1 MDVDY
6 LKSSIK
12 QNEILQKKDKKQNYL
27 SDRLL
32 QVVEQFMKTK
42 KRICYGGTAINSVLP
57 KEKQFYDYDIDIPDY
72 DFFSPSALEDA
83 KELCNLFK
91 KENIFHV
98 EGKNAVSFG
107 TYKVFVNFVPIADIT
122 QISEVFYDYLLD
134 HAVTVQD
141 ILYTPPSYLRMSLHQ
156 ELARPKGDVSRWEKI
171 YQRMQLLNTYF
182 PILVKPLSERQ
193 HMYLKIKTKEFTS
206 TYDSLFQY
214 FQKKKMIFCNFHL
227 ISCVYKRYFK
237 RNKCDKELN
246 DFFLIYSDDLTETYK
261 NIHKMKLPQIKI
273 QKFTSEYKF
282 IDDYCVLYFKEKPI
296 GVIFQTNSCLSYI
309 EVSFRKT
316 KIHVGN
322 IDTLLNL
329 YFSLILMDL
338 KEIKQPVALSI
349 IGELNHL
356 VDTYHSYLDSK
367 TKLPRYLERF
377 QLPCLGTQDD
387 LPRILRTRQRKFNEL
402 KHNKTSIE
410 YKKWFFKYTPTLK
423 TEETTPK
430 NKTTKK
436 KERKYKERKTK
447 VEKSKNKTKK
457 VKR

>member
-32 QVVEQFMKTK
+32 HVVEQFMKTK
-42 KRICYGGTAINSVLP
+42 TRICYGGTAINSVLP

-72 DFFSPSALEDA
+72 DFFSPNALEDA

-122 QISEVFYDYLLD
+122 QISEVFYEYLLK
-134 HAVTVQD
+134 HAVSVED

-193 HMYLKIKTKEFTS
+193 HMYIKIKTKEFTS
-206 TYDSLFQY
+206 SYDSLFQY
-214 FQKKKMIFCNFHL
+214 FQKKKMVFCNFHL

-237 RNKCDKELN
+237 RNKCDTEMN
-246 DFFLIYSDDLTETYK
+246 DFFLIYTDDLTQTYGD
-261 NIHKMKLPQIKI
+261 IRKMKLPQITIKKHES
-273 QKFTSEYKF
+273 QYKF
-282 IDDYCVLYFKEKPI
+282 IDDYVILYFKEKPI

-309 EVSFRKT
+309 EVSFRKM

-329 YFSLILMDL
+329 YFSVILMDL
-338 KEIKQPVALSI
+338 KEINQPVALSI

-356 VDTYHSYLDSK
+356 VDTYHSYLSSK
-367 TKLPRYLERF
+367 TKLPKYLERF

-387 LPRILRTRQRKFNEL
+387 LPRILRTRQRKFKEL
-402 KHNKTSIE
+402 KNNKTSIE

-423 TEETTPK
+423 SEEETPK
-430 NKTTKK
+430 NKTTKTIPK
-436 KERKYKERKTK
+436 KKK
-447 VEKSKNKTKK
+447 EKSKNKTKK
-457 VKR
+457 YKR

>member
-32 QVVEQFMKTK
+32 HVVEQFMKTK
-42 KRICYGGTAINSVLP
+42 NRICYGGTAINSVLP

-72 DFFSPSALEDA
+72 DFFSPTALEDA

-122 QISEVFYDYLLD
+122 QISEVFYDYLLKQ
-134 HAVTVQD
+134 AVSVED

-193 HMYLKIKTKEFTS
+193 HMYIKIKTKEFVTV
-206 TYDSLFQY
+206 YESLFQ
-214 FQKKKMIFCNFHL
+214 FFHKNKMVFCNFHL
-227 ISCVYKRYFK
+227 ISCVFKRHFK
-237 RNKCDKELN
+237 RNKCDTEMN
-246 DFFLIYSDDLTETYK
+246 DFFLIYTDNLTQTSGD
-261 NIHKMKLPQIKI
+261 IRKMKLPQITIK
-273 QKFTSEYKF
+273 KNESEYKF
-282 IDDYCVLYFKEKPI
+282 IDDYVILYFKEKPI

-309 EVSFRKT
+309 EVSFRKM

-338 KEIKQPVALSI
+338 KEINQPVALSI

-356 VDTYHSYLDSK
+356 VDTYHSYLSSK
-367 TKLPRYLERF
+367 TKLPKYLERF

-387 LPRILRTRQRKFNEL
+387 LPRILRTRQRKFKEL
-402 KHNKTSIE
+402 KHNKTSME

-423 TEETTPK
+423 SEEETPK
-430 NKTTKK
+430 NKTTKTIPK
-436 KERKYKERKTK
+436 KNK
-447 VEKSKNKTKK
+447 EKSKNKTKK
-457 VKR
+457 FKR